1 MKYGLVIFKKTENVG
16 DDILSYAAERFLP
29 STDYVIDREAM
40 DTFCPETKEKVA
52 VICNG
57 WFLHAKTHW
66 PPSPF
71 IHPLFVGIHFSE
83 GYSGRGAEFTY
94 LDEMGAAYLREHGP
108 IGCRDNSTLDLMEKR
123 GISGYFSG
131 CLTLTLGQ
139 FPDVPKSHKIVLL
152 DVDEDIRQK
161 AVELF
166 GEDHLQC
173 ESHLLEKSQK
183 NLDWGVRRSRVE
195 RYLKKYQAADMVIT
209 TRLHGALPCL
219 ALGTKV
225 LLIIDDKDPDTVSRM
240 GSYLEYVPTC
250 SKDMFS
256 RFTLED
262 ISNIEN
268 PDAYKVICQKLR
280 DICTTFV
287 ETCTN
292 ASAEGLPE
300 IMVFD
305 SLYKSKV
312 QWQRRLLPD
321 DCYLIS
327 SNDYAQVCNWG
338 NHQEQRANALEEKI
352 KLLEEQ
358 IHFLNSGENPC
369 CGEDATQ
376 NQKNDNFSLG
386 SGNDAL
392 EGAQNA
398 EETELTFA
406 EREAELEKC
415 RVENE
420 SISDALK
427 LAEEER
433 AKLEEREAELQRTLH
448 ISQINNERTS
458 NLLKI
463 AEEEKARLW
472 GRIDEMNRTC
482 EERDRIRAEL
492 DRIYPEYQ
500 AFQAEK
506 NTKVYKLIRLW
517 WRLCNRIRRV
527 FGGK

>member
-123 GISGYFSG
+123 GISAYFSG

-472 GRIDEMNRTC
+472 GRINKLQQDLEGMQS
-482 EERDRIRAEL
+482 
-492 DRIYPEYQ
+492 EYY
-500 AFQAEK
+500 AFQSVK
-506 NTKVYKLIRLW
+506 NTKAYKLIQLW
-517 WRLCNRIRRV
+517 WRLSNRLKSV
-527 FGGK
+527 FGRK

>member
-1 MKYGLVIFKKTENVG
+1 
-16 DDILSYAAERFLP
+16 
-29 STDYVIDREAM
+29 
-40 DTFCPETKEKVA
+40 
-52 VICNG
+52 
-57 WFLHAKTHW
+57 
-66 PPSPF
+66 
-71 IHPLFVGIHFSE
+71 
-83 GYSGRGAEFTY
+83 
-94 LDEMGAAYLREHGP
+94 
-108 IGCRDNSTLDLMEKR
+108 
-123 GISGYFSG
+123 
-131 CLTLTLGQ
+131 
-139 FPDVPKSHKIVLL
+139 
-152 DVDEDIRQK
+152 
-161 AVELF
+161 
-166 GEDHLQC
+166 
-173 ESHLLEKSQK
+173 
-183 NLDWGVRRSRVE
+183 
-195 RYLKKYQAADMVIT
+195 
-209 TRLHGALPCL
+209 
-219 ALGTKV
+219 
-225 LLIIDDKDPDTVSRM
+225 M

-406 EREAELEKC
+406 EREAEL
-415 RVENE
+415 
-420 SISDALK
+420 
-427 LAEEER
+427 
-433 AKLEEREAELQRTLH
+433 QRTLH

-472 GRIDEMNRTC
+472 GRINKLQQDLEGMQS
-482 EERDRIRAEL
+482 
-492 DRIYPEYQ
+492 EYY
-500 AFQAEK
+500 AFQSVK
-506 NTKVYKLIRLW
+506 NTKAYKLIQLW
-517 WRLCNRIRRV
+517 WRLSNRLKSV
-527 FGGK
+527 FGRK